1 MLILS
6 SIAIRRTYLRY
17 EASFRRRMRFGRFT
31 WWHYLIFKYA
41 YLIVICILN
50 SDVGEKEKERER
62 AVTEMRH
69 IIAVRGTLS
78 RHLTECKCTSGISR
92 FNHERVYTFVLLY
105 WLRYIT
111 LATYSQD
118 RPIEDDL
125 HFYSLCLKINE
136 RCVSHNAVM
145 TKCEQFVYKINI
157 NSLFVNFENLFLYVI
172 LQINLRIILEKKF

>member
-31 WWHYLIFKYA
+31 WRHYLIFKYA

-78 RHLTECKCTSGISR
+78 WHLTECKCTSGISR

-111 LATYSQD
+111 LRDVFSGPSD
-118 RPIEDDL
+118 RRW
-125 HFYSLCLKINE
+125 F
-136 RCVSHNAVM
+136 
-145 TKCEQFVYKINI
+145 TF
-157 NSLFVNFENLFLYVI
+157 LFTMFKNKWEMCI
-172 LQINLRIILEKKF
+172 S